1 MMIYDCD
8 FSNLFT
14 VLVGFLILYSDVDTG
29 QACKPCMQEKHWLL
43 PYMLPSMLVASVLI
57 L

>member
-29 QACKPCMQEKHWLL
+29 QACMQEKHWLL
-43 PYMLPSMLVASVLI
+43 PYILPSMLVASVLI